1 MSGKYRGRRSPEGV
15 TEGADAMSYYNALQ
29 FTARYKL
36 ATMCP
41 ALSFSVNPFAAH
53 AAPRRHSKTITA
65 RRKVSGGIG
74 HSVPVAVAAR
84 IRVFTRRTA
93 PYLGAVC

>member
-1 MSGKYRGRRSPEGV
+1 MEGGV
-15 TEGADAMSYYNALQ
+15 AADAMSYYNALQ
-29 FTARYKL
+29 FTAPSKL

-53 AAPRRHSKTITA
+53 AAAPPFENDYRSQ
-65 RRKVSGGIG
+65 RKVSGEIG

-93 PYLGAVC
+93 PYLGGCSLESR